1 MKKKVLVVVFTFSIL
16 AILTFGIVHN
26 ILDNQNL
33 KESSNNNALIKEND
47 NHDNENIDNSNI
59 QESESDETQENNST
73 ASEEYK
79 PENGIE
85 YELNSDGSI
94 YFEDENLKK
103 AIEKNTN
110 KINITPTEAAEIDIL
125 LLSEKNIKSIKGL
138 EFFTSLTVLDLD
150 YNYISDLQVLKKLD
164 NLKYLSLHSN
174 NISDITPL
182 ATLKNLEF
190 LAISSN
196 KITDVSSLVD
206 LKKLHYFPSMYNN
219 NILNIEVLEDNI
231 KIYYENL
238 KKDYYQIDVSNGGFS
253 YIREFGNIVAPYC
266 IDGEKYTD
274 CMARYT
280 YDMDIQNMKTY
291 KASLSKA
298 REFIKE
304 NIKDEMTD
312 LEKEIVIINY
322 LVKNMYYETTD
333 GIVDGT
339 NDLYYPL
346 VLGYGQCHN
355 YAQAFNLLAYL
366 AGLESYSAFAGAAH
380 EWNIVKINGEYYHLD
395 ITWADSGEEV
405 NYMYINLST
414 ETMNE
419 LHGAIYVYTPTDILN
434 ISKKDM
440 NFH

>member
-33 KESSNNNALIKEND
+33 KESSNNNDLIKEND

-231 KIYYENL
+231 EI
-238 KKDYYQIDVSNGGFS
+238 YYQI
-253 YIREFGNIVAPYC
+253 
-266 IDGEKYTD
+266 
-274 CMARYT
+274 
-280 YDMDIQNMKTY
+280 
-291 KASLSKA
+291 
-298 REFIKE
+298 
-304 NIKDEMTD
+304 
-312 LEKEIVIINY
+312 
-322 LVKNMYYETTD
+322 TT
-333 GIVDGT
+333 G
-339 NDLYYPL
+339 
-346 VLGYGQCHN
+346 
-355 YAQAFNLLAYL
+355 
-366 AGLESYSAFAGAAH
+366 
-380 EWNIVKINGEYYHLD
+380 
-395 ITWADSGEEV
+395 
-405 NYMYINLST
+405 
-414 ETMNE
+414 
-419 LHGAIYVYTPTDILN
+419 
-434 ISKKDM
+434 
-440 NFH
+440 